1 MKPDAILVAVD
12 FGEASARAVALAGT
26 FAQRL
31 GTVALTLL
39 HAESLEVP
47 PYFTAAQID
56 GLERQQQ
63 QRRVQVEEFLTRF
76 GHQQTRAPFSTV
88 ISDRRPAEAILHEAH
103 AADLVAM
110 GTHGRHGP
118 RRWWLGSVAERV
130 LQELGRPLLVTHGAG
145 EPHIESTFDRV
156 LVHAS
161 APLAGTRAMEYAST
175 LAACCG
181 GTAID
186 ARQQEIEPALAAARA
201 TMLVVATP
209 LPPSRVWLTHVG
221 EPLVRANAL
230 PVLFV
235 PETTQGAPS

>member
-12 FGEASARAVALAGT
+12 FGEASARAVALAGA

-47 PYFTAAQID
+47 PYFTANQID

-63 QRRVQVEEFLTRF
+63 QRRLQVEEFLTRF
-76 GHQQTRAPFSTV
+76 GHQHTWAPFSTV
-88 ISDRRPAEAILHEAH
+88 VADRRPAEAILREAQS
-103 AADLVAM
+103 ADLVVM

-118 RRWWLGSVAERV
+118 WRWWLGSVAEQV
-130 LQELGRPLLVTHGAG
+130 LHDLGRPLLVTHGAG
-145 EPHIESTFDRV
+145 EPRVESAFDRV

-161 APLAGTRAMEYAST
+161 APLAGTGALEYAST

-209 LPPSRVWLTHVG
+209 LPPSRVWLSHVG
-221 EPLVRANAL
+221 EPLVRTNVL

-235 PETTQGAPS
+235 PETMRGASS